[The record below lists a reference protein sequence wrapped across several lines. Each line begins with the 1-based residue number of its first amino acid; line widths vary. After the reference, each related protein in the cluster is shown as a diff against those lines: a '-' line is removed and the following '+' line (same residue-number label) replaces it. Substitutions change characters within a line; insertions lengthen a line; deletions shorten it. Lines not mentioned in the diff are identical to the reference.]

1 MKKVKPKLKF
11 LALNNLLNFS
21 HMLICPVMAYRIPV
35 VSVMV
40 LRSVFPELR
49 NCSSHHTHTDLCEIL
64 QNPRTFNNVNDAK
77 KKKKLSKL
85 PLFNVFG
92 NQLPVWNKC
101 NCYSTAEL

>member
-1 MKKVKPKLKF
+1 MEKVKSKLKF

-21 HMLICPVMAYRIPV
+21 HMLICPVMVYRVPAG
-35 VSVMV
+35 SVMV
-40 LRSVFPELR
+40 PRPIFHGLR
-49 NCSSHHTHTDLCEIL
+49 NFSSYHTLTYLCETL
-64 QNPRTFNNVNDAK
+64 QNPRTFNNVNDAR

>member
-1 MKKVKPKLKF
+1 MEISCSEY
-11 LALNNLLNFS
+11 LLNFS
-21 HMLICPVMAYRIPV
+21 NMLICPVMEYKIPIG
-35 VSVMV
+35 SVMAP
-40 LRSVFPELR
+40 RSIFHGLR
-49 NCSSHHTHTDLCEIL
+49 NCSSYHTLTYLCETL

-77 KKKKLSKL
+77 KKKKFSKL

>member
-1 MKKVKPKLKF
+1 
-11 LALNNLLNFS
+11 
-21 HMLICPVMAYRIPV
+21 MLICPVMVYRNPV
-35 VSVMV
+35 GSVTV
-40 LRSVFPELR
+40 LRSIFHELR
-49 NCSSHHTHTDLCEIL
+49 NCSSYHTHTYLCEIL
-64 QNPRTFNNVNDAK
+64 QNPRTFNNANDAK